1 MIDKLS
7 YTDIQMISTDL
18 KKQTDI
24 IESLIADKELP
35 ELDDF
40 IATVEGYS
48 KFLENTI
55 QINKDADA
63 ALEDLKKTVKGH

>member
-7 YTDIQMISTDL
+7 YTDTQMISTDL

-24 IESLIADKELP
+24 IESLIADKDLP
-35 ELDDF
+35 ELNDF

-63 ALEDLKKTVKGH
+63 ALEDLKRSVKGH

>member
-7 YTDIQMISTDL
+7 YSDIQAIYTDL
-18 KKQTDI
+18 KKQVEI
-24 IESLIADKELP
+24 IESLIVDKDIP

-48 KFLENTI
+48 KFLQNTI
-55 QINKDADA
+55 EINKDADA
-63 ALEDLKKTVKGH
+63 ALEDLKRSIKGH

>member
-63 ALEDLKKTVKGH
+63 ALEDLKRTVKGH

>member
-35 ELDDF
+35 ELNDF

-63 ALEDLKKTVKGH
+63 ALEDLKRIVKGH

>member
-35 ELDDF
+35 ELNDF

-63 ALEDLKKTVKGH
+63 ALEDLKRTVKGH

>member
-7 YTDIQMISTDL
+7 YTDIINISKDL
-18 KKQTDI
+18 KQQIGI
-24 IESLIADKELP
+24 IENLIADKDVP

-40 IATVEGYS
+40 IATVEGYT

-55 QINKDADA
+55 EINKDADA
-63 ALEDLKKTVKGH
+63 ALDDLRKSLKGH